1 MSKALQTNMEE
12 SIETDIIEEV
22 PEDVDLSEGKRGP
35 YTDGDG
41 NVYESRE
48 AFFNSPDL
56 DDYRVMIYLHSGNRK
71 PQNEYERRL
80 LQEMKDIEARGEI
93 IDFSEN
99 IW

>member
-1 MSKALQTNMEE
+1 MANSDSM
-12 SIETDIIEEV
+12 
-22 PEDVDLSEGKRGP
+22 RP
-35 YTDGDG
+35 YTDVDG

-56 DDYRVMIYLHSGNRK
+56 DSYRVMLYLHSGARK
-71 PQNEYERRL
+71 PQNEWERSL
-80 LQEMKDIEARGEI
+80 LAEMREIEESGKQ

>member
-1 MSKALQTNMEE
+1 MDEKHSK
-12 SIETDIIEEV
+12 
-22 PEDVDLSEGKRGP
+22 KP

-48 AFFNSPDL
+48 AFYNSPDL
-56 DDYRVMIYLHSGNRK
+56 DDYRIMLYLHAGSRT
-71 PQNEYERRL
+71 PQNDWERRL
-80 LQEMKDIEARGEI
+80 LKEMQEIEASGKQ